1 MTNLYPRSFASDN
14 PPRSVT
20 FVKPAFLRLSAAAAL
35 RLPLRQY
42 TANGMS
48 FATSGYLPDAI
59 SLDGSSIEPA
69 MWPAAYSSL
78 GLRSVSFIFVGN

>member
-1 MTNLYPRSFASDN
+1 MYPRAFTSDS

-20 FVKPAFLRLSAAAAL
+20 FVKPAFLRLSVAAAL

-42 TANGMS
+42 TAIGVS
-48 FATSGYLPDAI
+48 FATSGCLPDAI

-78 GLRSVSFIFVGN
+78 VRTS